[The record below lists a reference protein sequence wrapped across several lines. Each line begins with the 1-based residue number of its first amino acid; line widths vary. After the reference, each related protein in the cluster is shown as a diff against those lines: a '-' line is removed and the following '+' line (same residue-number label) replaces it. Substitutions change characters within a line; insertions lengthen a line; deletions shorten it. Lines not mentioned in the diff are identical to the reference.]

1 LTVNAVGRYCRICVG
16 RGEESDFK
24 KARELT
30 EGYRPLIAM
39 ADKGYDADWF
49 VKQLEDQQVAEI
61 ALPPKSR
68 RKVKR
73 EYDREIYKGRNV
85 VERAINKLKF
95 FRRIATR
102 YEKTARNFYSFICIT
117 AAAINTKLY
126 SVNTA

>member
-1 LTVNAVGRYCRICVG
+1 MQANH
-16 RGEESDFK
+16 
-24 KARELT
+24 
-30 EGYRPLIAM
+30 
-39 ADKGYDADWF
+39 
-49 VKQLEDQQVAEI
+49 VAEI
-61 ALPPKSR
+61 VVPPKES

-73 EYDREIYKGRNV
+73 QYNKAMYKGRNV

-102 YEKTARNFYSFICIT
+102 YDKTGRNFYSFICLA

>member
-1 LTVNAVGRYCRICVG
+1 M
-16 RGEESDFK
+16 
-24 KARELT
+24 

-39 ADKGYDADWF
+39 ADKGYDADW
-49 VKQLEDQQVAEI
+49 VIEQMEAAGVAEI
-61 ALPPKSR
+61 AVPPKEN

-73 EYDREIYKGRNV
+73 DYNKEMYKGRNV

-102 YEKTARNFYSFICIT
+102 YDKTGRNFYSFSCLAT
-117 AAAINTKLY
+117 AAINTKLY

>member
-1 LTVNAVGRYCRICVG
+1 MNAVGRFCRISIG
-16 RGEESDFK
+16 KGQESDYR
-24 KARELT
+24 KAGELI

-39 ADKGYDADWF
+39 ADKGYDADW
-49 VKQLEDQQVAEI
+49 VIDKLQSSGVAEI
-61 ALPPKSR
+61 ALPPKEN

-73 EYDREIYKGRNV
+73 EYNKEIYKGRNV

-102 YEKTARNFYSFICIT
+102 YDKTARNFYSFICLAT
-117 AAAINTKLY
+117 AAINTKLY